1 MKKREEPKI
10 SWAVAIAEK
19 LEKQK
24 GFLKKSLKPIEIKKY
39 TINGI

>member
-1 MKKREEPKI
+1 MKKREEPKV

-24 GFLKKSLKPIEIKKY
+24 RFLKRSLKPIEIKRY
-39 TINGI
+39 TISRI